1 MESKKAGFVT
11 QFFHQCKTIEE
22 VKALYKKLAKENHP
36 DLGGDTATMQAIN
49 TEYAFAC
56 AMLAKD
62 AGLTDEQADEQM
74 KFSEEYRKVIEKII
88 HLPGVVIEV
97 VGNWIW
103 VTGNTFPVK
112 TTLKEAG
119 LMYASK
125 KIAWYYRSEAFKTRG
140 TNAPLEEIRRKYGTE
155 TIHSRQERKA
165 INQD

>member
-1 MESKKAGFVT
+1 MEQAKSGFVAK
-11 QFFHQCKTIEE
+11 FFQQCKTIEE
-22 VKALYKKLAKENHP
+22 VKSLYKKLAKENHP

-56 AMLAKD
+56 VMLAKG

-88 HLPGVVIEV
+88 HLPAIVIEV

-112 TTLKEAG
+112 TVLKDAG
-119 LMYASK
+119 LLYASK

-155 TIHSRQERKA
+155 TIHTRQASKT
-165 INQD
+165 ITQD